1 MSMGV
6 SDVMTEVISKLAR
19 SPNTLT
25 SLLPAHLASEMTQ
38 LRQLHQAPAPMD
50 DNCDNNINEDP
61 QVNLESQELWQQFH
75 DIGTEMVIT
84 KSGR

>member
-1 MSMGV
+1 MNMGV
-6 SDVMTEVISKLAR
+6 SDVMTEVISKLAK
-19 SPNTLT
+19 SPNTFS
-25 SLLPAHLASEMTQ
+25 SLLPSHLASEMT
-38 LRQLHQAPAPMD
+38 RQLHQSPAPTL
-50 DNCDNNINEDP
+50 DNCDNDVSEDP